1 MRGKTMELADSGH
14 AQISISDPAH
24 LGSLQGLLQWA
35 APGVRVLPVPAA
47 PAAAGPGELPA
58 LALTA
63 STGGLAAA
71 VKIVPEFLR
80 SRPAGLSV
88 TIEANGDAVTLTAA
102 TLDEGLPAVERLLNR
117 DFTIS
122 GRAPRAGREP
132 DTPAPRRLRLVS
144 G

>member
-47 PAAAGPGELPA
+47 AGPGELPAAA

-88 TIEANGDAVTLTAA
+88 TIEANGEAVTLTAA

-122 GRAPRAGREP
+122 GHAARAGREP